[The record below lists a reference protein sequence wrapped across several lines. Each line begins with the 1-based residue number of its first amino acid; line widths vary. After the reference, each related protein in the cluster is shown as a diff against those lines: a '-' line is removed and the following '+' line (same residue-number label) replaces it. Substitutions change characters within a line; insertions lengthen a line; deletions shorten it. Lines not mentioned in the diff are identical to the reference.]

1 MGRYVFFFVVTMS
14 VLGGAYYIIH
24 DKGVMQERLREQ
36 ERSVAALRQQLQM
49 SQKAQKQSM
58 QDLQAFQKER
68 EQELRSYEETKER
81 LQSRLV
87 ALQRTSASYTKQIER
102 LRQERNKLAMQ
113 SSHSKEQLQQELKEK
128 DEAIATLQ
136 RRQKSIECLQL
147 DAPGGV
153 VDELFGVRA
162 ETNGTAAPAASSDT

>member
-1 MGRYVFFFVVTMS
+1 M
-14 VLGGAYYIIH
+14 LGGAYYVIR
-24 DKGVMQERLREQ
+24 DKGVMQERLWEQ
-36 ERSVAALRQQLQM
+36 EVRVAALQHQLQM

-58 QDLQAFQKER
+58 QDLQAFQKEQ

-81 LQSRLV
+81 LKSRLV
-87 ALQRTSASYTKQIER
+87 ALRHTSALYTKQIER
-102 LRQERNKLAMQ
+102 LKQERNKLVRQ
-113 SSHSKEQLQQELKEK
+113 SRHSKERLQQELKEK

-136 RRQKSIECLQL
+136 RQQKSIECLQL
-147 DAPGGV
+147 DAPGSV